1 MKRLF
6 ATGVA
11 ATAVAMLMTS
21 PALAEPVNI
30 SVTLSRAEH
39 LFLVKVRDAIQEQAA
54 SMKDVNLQFEDAQG
68 DVGRQLNQVQN
79 FIAQGVDA
87 IIVNAAD
94 TSATQGITDMVTQA
108 GIPLVYVNLG
118 PALGE
123 KLPENVAVV
132 VSDHVVSGRLQM
144 EGLAKCMNNKGN
156 VAIMLGELASN
167 ATDERTAGNKEV
179 IEKHPEIKVVLEQT
193 ANYQRSQ
200 AIDLMTNWITMGE
213 EINAVAA
220 NNDEMAI
227 GAILAMQ
234 QSGMSADQ
242 VCVGGVDATADAL
255 GYMEQGLLD
264 VTVFQDAKGQGRRAV
279 DAAVQLAKG
288 EKVEQYQ
295 MVPYELV
302 TPKNMGEYRNR

>member
-1 MKRLF
+1 MKRLL

-11 ATAVAMLMTS
+11 TTAVAML
-21 PALAEPVNI
+21 LASTAMAKTMNI
-30 SVTLSRAEH
+30 GVTLSRAEH

-54 SMKDVNLQFEDAQG
+54 KMQDVNVQFEDAQG

-123 KLPENVAVV
+123 KLPEKVAVV

-179 IEKHPEIKVVLEQT
+179 IAKHPDIKVVLEQT
-193 ANYQRSQ
+193 ANYQRNQ

-213 EINAVAA
+213 PIDAVAA

-227 GAILAMQ
+227 GAIFAMQ
-234 QSGMSADQ
+234 QAGVDMQ
-242 VCVGGVDATADAL
+242 KVCIGGIDATADGL
-255 GYMEQGLLD
+255 DQMQQGNLD
-264 VTVFQDAKGQGRRAV
+264 VTVFQDAKGQGRGAI
-279 DAAVQLAKG
+279 DAAVKLARG
-288 EKVEQYQ
+288 EKVEPFI
-295 MVPYELV
+295 MIPYELV
-302 TPKNMGEYRNR
+302 TPENMKEYLDR